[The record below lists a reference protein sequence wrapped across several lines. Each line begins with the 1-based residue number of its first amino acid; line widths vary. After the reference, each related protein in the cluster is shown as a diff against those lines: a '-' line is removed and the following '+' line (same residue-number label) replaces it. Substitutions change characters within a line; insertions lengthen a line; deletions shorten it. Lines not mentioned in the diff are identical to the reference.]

1 MTVLDH
7 SEIAPG
13 PENFLSG
20 LPYLLDVAI
29 GLWNGQL
36 ARKLKAAGLSFEQW
50 RLLLVT
56 AERPPMTIR
65 NLSDATL
72 VPHSTIGRWI
82 SGMEARGLLSRTVD
96 PDDSRAV
103 RIGIT
108 KAGKRLYA
116 RTAPLAAKAYEEG
129 VSGFSPEELKDLHE
143 KLHRLSYNLR

>member
-1 MTVLDH
+1 MTVAQ
-7 SEIAPG
+7 SAIAPG
-13 PENFLSG
+13 PESFLRG
-20 LPYLLDVAI
+20 LPYLLDMASAH
-29 GLWNGQL
+29 WNARL
-36 ARKLKAAGLSFEQW
+36 AERLRSVGLSFEQW

-82 SGMEARGLLSRTVD
+82 AAMERQGWLSRSAD

-108 KAGKRLYA
+108 RAGKRLYA
-116 RTAPLAAKAYEEG
+116 RTAPLAAEVFEEG
-129 VSGFSPEELKDLHE
+129 VASLSAEDLAQLQGL
-143 KLHRLSYNLR
+143 LHRLLANLD